1 MDESIPCPQCGAPAR
16 ITKRFRLGSIAGP
29 VEHLKTECINQHWL
43 TPLAE
48 TLAGAQPDPTR
59 PPPSPHPPARSVTM
73 VRADE
78 LAGVLG
84 GAGAESRFLTASD
97 GVRLHYLHWSS
108 RPSPPWAVLIFLH
121 GIASHAGWFGET
133 AAHLSEHGVAVYG
146 PDRRGSGRSGGPR
159 GHLARYERALDDLEQ
174 MVQLVSSEHPGTPVF
189 LAASSWAAKL
199 AVVYAA
205 QRPGPLSGLV
215 LPAVVLRPRVKLSP
229 GFRFRVIV
237 GHLVAPMAYL
247 PIPLTPELYTANPPY
262 LDFIRADALRLL
274 EATAQLFWEGVR
286 LDRRRRRASARL
298 GLPLLV
304 LHGEED
310 PMLDVPKTRRW
321 FERLGVQDKTY
332 RAYPG
337 VGHGLDFAPDRA
349 EYLADLLGWLSA
361 RVPPESPRPTGGGP

>member
-1 MDESIPCPQCGAPAR
+1 MDESIPCPQGGTPAR

-29 VEHLKTECINQHWL
+29 VEHLKTGRGNQHRL

-59 PPPSPHPPARSVTM
+59 PPSPHPPARSVTM
-73 VRADE
+73 ARADE

-97 GVRLHYLHWSS
+97 GVRLHYLYWSS

-121 GIASHAGWFGET
+121 GIASHAGWFSET
-133 AAHLSEHGVAVYG
+133 ATHLNQHGVTVYG
-146 PDRRGSGRSGGPR
+146 SDRRGSGHSGGPR

-174 MVQLVSSEHPGTPVF
+174 VVQLIRSEHPGTPVF

-215 LPAVVLRPRVKLSP
+215 LPAPGLRPRVKVSP
-229 GFRFRVIV
+229 GWRLRVLV

-247 PIPLTPELYTANPPY
+247 PIPLTPEQYTANPPY

-274 EATAQLFWEGVR
+274 EATAQLFWETIR
-286 LDRRRRRASARL
+286 LDRRGRRASARL

-304 LHGEED
+304 LHGED
-310 PMLDVPKTRRW
+310 DAMMNVPKMRRW
-321 FERLGVQDKTY
+321 FERLGVEDKTY

-361 RVPPESPRPTGGGP
+361 RVSPHSPRTGGGP